1 MPWQT
6 SSVDIDRQ
14 FRTALARTV
23 LATFL
28 FHNLEITMSLF
39 LTLLSGIAW
48 TIVYIDAIRV
58 GFKFKTY
65 AMPVAALGLNIA
77 WESIN
82 AIHGLTTSVSAQA
95 VINVAWAAADVV
107 IVYTFFRF
115 GRASLPSFVTRP
127 LFIGWGI
134 LVFGTAYAVQSLFI
148 VQFGWNDAARYSA
161 FLQNLLMSGLFI
173 AMFVSR
179 RGGHG
184 QTLLIAI
191 AKWIGT
197 LAPTLLLGAIGNSPF
212 LLWIGLLCSVF
223 DLTYIGLLLWAKR
236 NPKALVGAGANAL
249 AGESDSLVQ
258 A

>member
-1 MPWQT
+1 M
-6 SSVDIDRQ
+6 
-14 FRTALARTV
+14 AGTV
-23 LATFL
+23 PVVFS
-28 FHNLEITMSLF
+28 FHNLELTVSLF

-95 VINVAWAAADVV
+95 VINIAWAAADVV

-115 GRASLPSFVTRP
+115 GRAGLPAFVTRP
-127 LFIGWGI
+127 LFIGWGVI
-134 LVFGTAYAVQSLFI
+134 VFGTAYAVQSLFI

-173 AMFVSR
+173 AMLISR

-184 QTLLIAI
+184 QTMLIAV

-197 LAPTLLLGAIGNSPF
+197 LAPTILLGAIGHSPF

-223 DLTYIGLLLWAKR
+223 DLTYIGLLWWVKR
-236 NPKALVGAGANAL
+236 NPQALTTGSSVAGADESGALVQ
-249 AGESDSLVQ
+249 S
-258 A
+258 

>member
-1 MPWQT
+1 
-6 SSVDIDRQ
+6 
-14 FRTALARTV
+14 
-23 LATFL
+23 
-28 FHNLEITMSLF
+28 MSLF

-82 AIHGLTTSVSAQA
+82 AVHGLTTVVSAQA
-95 VINVAWAAADVV
+95 VINIAWAAADVL

-115 GRASLPSFVTRP
+115 GRADLPAFVTRR

-134 LVFGTAYAVQSLFI
+134 LVFATAYAVQSLFI
-148 VQFGWNDAARYSA
+148 VQFGWTDAARYSA

-173 AMFVSR
+173 AMFVAR
-179 RGGHG
+179 RGGRG

-191 AKWIGT
+191 SKWIGT
-197 LAPTLLLGAIGNSPF
+197 LAPTILLGVIGNSPF
-212 LLWIGLLCSVF
+212 ILGIGLLCSVF
-223 DLTYIGLLLWAKR
+223 DLTYIGLLLWARR
-236 NPKALVGAGANAL
+236 NPKALGGAGADTVT
-249 AGESDSLVQ
+249 GESDSLVR